1 MMFLCRLNHRMD
13 ALKNKTRTRAL
24 TEEDVNYCELEHGT
38 IFEDD
43 GVEERLVESLMNFWK
58 SSYQQNDVLIR
69 QSMGDENL
77 NIFEI
82 NELCMFAGVTCDEP
96 CEVVLE
102 VNEEE

>member
-1 MMFLCRLNHRMD
+1 MTDEYVH
-13 ALKNKTRTRAL
+13 
-24 TEEDVNYCELEHGT
+24 YCEPKHGT
-38 IFEDD
+38 MFGED

-96 CEVVLE
+96 CEVVPE
-102 VNEEE
+102 VKEEE